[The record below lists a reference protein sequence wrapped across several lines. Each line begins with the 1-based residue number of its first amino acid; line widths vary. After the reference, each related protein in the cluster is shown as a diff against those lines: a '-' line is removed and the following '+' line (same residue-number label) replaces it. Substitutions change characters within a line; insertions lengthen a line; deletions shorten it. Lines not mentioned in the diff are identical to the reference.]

1 MRIAIIVNC
10 NGEKFFAKEKVP
22 RMKEREREREQT
34 ESKESSILS
43 QKQNKFWKLSSK
55 RIVCKKI
62 R

>member
-22 RMKEREREREQT
+22 RMKEREREQT

-43 QKQNKFWKLSSK
+43 QKQDKFWKLSLK

>member
-22 RMKEREREREQT
+22 RMKERKREQT

>member
-22 RMKEREREREQT
+22 RMKEREREQT

>member
-22 RMKEREREREQT
+22 RMKEREREQT

-43 QKQNKFWKLSSK
+43 QKQNKFWKLSLK

>member
-22 RMKEREREREQT
+22 RMKEREREQT
-34 ESKESSILS
+34 ESKDSSILS